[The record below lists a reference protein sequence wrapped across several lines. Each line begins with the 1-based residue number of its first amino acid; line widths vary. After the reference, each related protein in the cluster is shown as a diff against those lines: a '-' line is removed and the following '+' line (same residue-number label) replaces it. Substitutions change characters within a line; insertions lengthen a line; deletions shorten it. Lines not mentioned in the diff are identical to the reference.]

1 MTAVEA
7 QVATAERQNEPNEP
21 DGGSNSSRR
30 RQRERERG
38 LHVNTL
44 GLCNCHAGCSVL
56 LYLAPRLVEGGGT
69 WKETARDRDRQSSK
83 EESIHNEAYTEALS
97 THT

>member
-1 MTAVEA
+1 M
-7 QVATAERQNEPNEP
+7 ATAERQNEPNEP

-56 LYLAPRLVEGGGT
+56 LYLAPRLVEGGAHGRRQQ
-69 WKETARDRDRQSSK
+69 ETEIDKAAKKNPSIMKHTLRPFLHTLN
-83 EESIHNEAYTEALS
+83 ES
-97 THT
+97 